1 MALYARGVLLTPTI
15 EKKKKKKKKK
25 KKTGCN
31 FIKKPVFVYAS
42 GKRTKTLA

>member
-15 EKKKKKKKKK
+15 EKKKKKKK

>member
-25 KKTGCN
+25 TGSN
-31 FIKKPVFVYAS
+31 FIKKPVFVHAS
-42 GKRTKTLA
+42 GKQTKTLA

>member
-15 EKKKKKKKKK
+15 EKKKKKKP
-25 KKTGCN
+25 GCN